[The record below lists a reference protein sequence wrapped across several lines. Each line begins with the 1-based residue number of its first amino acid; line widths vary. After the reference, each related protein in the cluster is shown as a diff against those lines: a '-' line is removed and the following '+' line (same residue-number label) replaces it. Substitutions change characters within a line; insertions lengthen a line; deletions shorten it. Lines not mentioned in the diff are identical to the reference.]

1 MYTTDIQAEGTVSA
15 TDEERLP
22 PGGFSLR
29 NLGVE
34 GWFGR
39 GARRSADKEQT
50 RNSSLQTPM
59 RRGLESPGS
68 GTGSSA
74 ASPTPGQRSGG
85 SAGKVGE
92 GQSRGKIST
101 YEVLRYIRTT
111 FDDESVLDR
120 IPLSAAGNPGAWHA
134 WRSYRVK
141 SGAIPPPISPS
152 LSAKEKSTWHDGLS
166 DDETSSSSGGAPEGY
181 SRLAG
186 GTSAPAVAR
195 RPGEWNWDGV
205 WEVRVKKGI
214 EGSVSEAVLYG
225 KETGD
230 DLIRF
235 LPLEQREVDGIR
247 GDIEKSLEGVEVQRR
262 GVV

>member
-15 TDEERLP
+15 TDDERLP

-39 GARRSADKEQT
+39 ASRRSADRPRPQH
-50 RNSSLQTPM
+50 SSLQTPV
-59 RRGLESPGS
+59 RGDNESPS
-68 GTGSSA
+68 PGTGSSV
-74 ASPTPGQRSGG
+74 GQRSGG
-85 SAGKVGE
+85 TNISAETTSGGH
-92 GQSRGKIST
+92 IST
-101 YEVLRYIRTT
+101 YEVLRYIRST
-111 FDDESVLDR
+111 FDDESVLDA

-141 SGAIPPPISPS
+141 SGAIISTSPS
-152 LSAKEKSTWHDGLS
+152 LSTKDRSNWSDGIS
-166 DDETSSSSGGAPEGY
+166 DSGESSSGPAPEGY

-186 GTSAPAVAR
+186 GTSAPSAAAR
-195 RPGEWNWDGV
+195 RPGEWNWEGV

-214 EGSVSEAVLYG
+214 ENSISEAVLYG
-225 KETGD
+225 KEVGD

-235 LPLEQREVDGIR
+235 LPLEQKDVEGIR
-247 GDIEKSLEGVEVQRR
+247 QDLEKSIEVIDVQRR
-262 GVV
+262 GIV

>member
-29 NLGVE
+29 DLGVA

-39 GARRSADKEQT
+39 ASRRSAGPQDG
-50 RNSSLQTPM
+50 SLQTPL
-59 RRGLESPGS
+59 RRDVESPSS
-68 GTGSSA
+68 GRGSS
-74 ASPTPGQRSGG
+74 TGQRSGVG
-85 SAGKVGE
+85 SGNSGE
-92 GQSRGKIST
+92 APSGGHIST
-101 YEVLRYIRTT
+101 YEILHYIRST
-111 FDDESVLDR
+111 FDDESVLDA

-134 WRSYRVK
+134 WRSHRIK
-141 SGAIPPPISPS
+141 SGAVISTSPS
-152 LSAKEKSTWHDGLS
+152 LSTKDRSTWHDGLS
-166 DDETSSSSGGAPEGY
+166 DSGDSSSGGAPEGY

-186 GTSAPAVAR
+186 GTSAPSAAAR
-195 RPGEWNWDGV
+195 RPGEWNWEGV

-214 EGSVSEAVLYG
+214 ENSISEAALFG
-225 KETGD
+225 KDVGD

-235 LPLEQREVDGIR
+235 LPLQQK
-247 GDIEKSLEGVEVQRR
+247 DIEGIKEDMEKSMGVVDVQRG